1 MVDVIISSIVV
12 SLWLAGCL
20 AKSTLIGWR
29 EYYGGGG
36 VGVDRHLCGA
46 QQTRGFDP
54 MLFHYWP
61 TANGAGPTLKQ
72 HRVKA
77 SCLLGELSHY
87 DTRGPSVSGSVSGW
101 NRQCTVL
108 CVISHMT
115 QYLINIKFKM
125 VHLTLT
131 INNFTAGFDFRRQ
144 NLTSTPDVYS
154 IWRPLCSDT
163 DDAGCVKLSRFL
175 SNGMLSLLIFPW
187 HVDSSHR

>member
-1 MVDVIISSIVV
+1 MVDVICPPLSISSIVV

-61 TANGAGPTLKQ
+61 TAKGAGPTLKQ

-77 SCLLGELSHY
+77 SCLLGKLSALWYTWAVCVWLEQAVHSALCRRWCVLA
-87 DTRGPSVSGSVSGW
+87 TGLVA
-101 NRQCTVL
+101 L
-108 CVISHMT
+108 CVYECVWPFLSWHPGS
-115 QYLINIKFKM
+115 
-125 VHLTLT
+125 TLQAGLAT
-131 INNFTAGFDFRRQ
+131 IMMPDGGKCIWWSWRRMDD
-144 NLTSTPDVYS
+144 SCVYY
-154 IWRPLCSDT
+154 
-163 DDAGCVKLSRFL
+163 KLSWYAWL
-175 SNGMLSLLIFPW
+175 
-187 HVDSSHR
+187 